1 MSSDL
6 AEKDFNNNRKQKT
19 RSRHLWPATKNCCQI
34 QNLGTFGNVP
44 KIAIFD
50 DWGGEKCLLVLRFD
64 S

>member
-19 RSRHLWPATKNCCQI
+19 GPRHLWLQLKIACQI

-50 DWGGEKCLLVLRFD
+50 DWGGAKMLVD
-64 S
+64 AQV